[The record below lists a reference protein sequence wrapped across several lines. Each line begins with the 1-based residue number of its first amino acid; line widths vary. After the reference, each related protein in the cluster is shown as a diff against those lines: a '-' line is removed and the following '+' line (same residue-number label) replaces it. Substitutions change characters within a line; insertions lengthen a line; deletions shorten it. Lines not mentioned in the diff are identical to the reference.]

1 MLNFVNSLVDI
12 FYIYNFTLM
21 RFLAVLLSA
30 CVLFLS
36 SSFLEISKPVQPVAK
51 HMCCLRMGGKM
62 MCAKKM
68 KGQENG
74 CSKQGCTMVFT
85 CGLIGF
91 TVVEPLNIK
100 LNAPRFVEK
109 PISLYKI
116 GDISAYHGTNWKPP
130 KAC

>member
-1 MLNFVNSLVDI
+1 MLNLVNCLVAAL
-12 FYIYNFTLM
+12 YIYNFTPM
-21 RFLAVLLSA
+21 RFLAVILSV

-36 SSFLEISKPVQPVAK
+36 SSFLEISKPVQPAAK
-51 HMCCLRMGGKM
+51 HMCCPRMGGKM

-91 TVVEPLNIK
+91 VVVEPLSVK
-100 LNAPRFVEK
+100 LTPARFIEK
-109 PISLYKI
+109 PVSFYKI
-116 GDISAYHGTNWKPP
+116 GDLSAYHASNWKPP

>member
-1 MLNFVNSLVDI
+1 MLKFVNSLVDV
-12 FYIYNFTLM
+12 FYMYNFTPM
-21 RFLAVLLSA
+21 RLLAVILSV

-36 SSFLEISKPVQPVAK
+36 SSFLEISQHAQPVAK
-51 HMCCLRMGGKM
+51 QMCCPHMGGKM

-74 CSKQGCTMVFT
+74 CSKQGCTMIFT

-91 TVVEPLNIK
+91 TIVEPLNIK
-100 LNAPRFVEK
+100 LNAPRFVAK
-109 PISLYKI
+109 PVSLYKI
-116 GDISAYHGTNWKPP
+116 GNISAYHGTNWKPP